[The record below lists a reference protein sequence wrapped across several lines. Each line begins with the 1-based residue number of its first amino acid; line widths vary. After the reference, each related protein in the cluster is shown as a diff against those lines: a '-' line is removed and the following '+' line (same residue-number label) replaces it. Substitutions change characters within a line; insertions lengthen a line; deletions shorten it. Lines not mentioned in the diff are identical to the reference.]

1 MSINSNNFHI
11 VLTENKTGKGQFLM
25 EECELCQEEKKLTKK
40 WKNKT

>member
-11 VLTENKTGKGQFLM
+11 VLKENKTGKEQFLM

-40 WKNKT
+40 